1 MRSLTRVTSPR
12 STSPSRNRVNTRV
25 IASAAAGA
33 RAASTKPLTM
43 NTPPEKNGMKRA
55 SMP

>member
-1 MRSLTRVTSPR
+1 MRSLTRVTRPR
-12 STSPSRNRVNTRV
+12 STSPSRNRVSTRV

-33 RAASTKPLTM
+33 REASTKPLTM